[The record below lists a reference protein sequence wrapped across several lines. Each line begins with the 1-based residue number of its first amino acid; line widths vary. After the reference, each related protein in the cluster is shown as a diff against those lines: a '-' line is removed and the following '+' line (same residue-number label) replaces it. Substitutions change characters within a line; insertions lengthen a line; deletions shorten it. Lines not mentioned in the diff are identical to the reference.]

1 MVLLFR
7 TVMRIYFDDK
17 RTLLIFASSVSVV
30 CCATA
35 AVFIWFKNNKNKNCR
50 KCSEVITA
58 KNNNIDCSD
67 NVAMIEIM
75 EPCHNIRMNTSNAS
89 PATST
94 QTILSPPIARGGRKN
109 YRAMKKRMIAAT
121 SNDSAVGHQNFSSAS
136 PESSS
141 SDAEARAERLAA
153 EFSARMTL
161 PHAIADQPGT
171 STCVPPTGSH
181 VQPEPES
188 ISSAYDSFT
197 NVKILAKACQQ
208 QPHLIMDEQQSA
220 SPSLTLIDGRSE
232 EGSQDSGKG
241 ASVAQ
246 TSSVSPADDLI
257 ETPLIYEFEIPQS
270 IVGLVIGRQGITIK
284 QFTDRSG
291 AQMIIRRHYA
301 GDNFKICTVEGH
313 REQINNCLRLI
324 RRKFP
329 PSRFPELKLTPI
341 MPPPIICPMSPII
354 ESVARLNLP
363 DAIKCEVVVSS
374 LMEPGHFFVQQ
385 PTHPSFMALS
395 RLDQYMLA
403 VYNQHNGVPN
413 LPRPIEEGVI
423 CAAPV
428 MDGWFRAQTIEVY
441 DETDEVLV
449 KFVDYGG
456 YLRIAASELRQIRSD
471 FMSLPFQAIECTLA
485 HVKPIHKDDGWSP
498 ESLSFFERTVYGK
511 MVDAVVVGR
520 NPDDSLCVELH
531 YNSADEETMEASAV
545 KSTTI
550 NQALVDN
557 GFAKWMRNS

>member
-1 MVLLFR
+1 
-7 TVMRIYFDDK
+7 
-17 RTLLIFASSVSVV
+17 
-30 CCATA
+30 
-35 AVFIWFKNNKNKNCR
+35 
-50 KCSEVITA
+50 
-58 KNNNIDCSD
+58 
-67 NVAMIEIM
+67 M
-75 EPCHNIRMNTSNAS
+75 EHRHDIRMDTSNAS
-89 PATST
+89 AATPT
-94 QTILSPPIARGGRKN
+94 QTALPPPVVRGGRKN
-109 YRAMKKRMIAAT
+109 YRAMKKRMMTSTAT
-121 SNDSAVGHQNFSSAS
+121 NASTTERQNCLTDSPVRAQ
-136 PESSS
+136 SSS
-141 SDAEARAERLAA
+141 SDAEVRAERLAA
-153 EFSARMTL
+153 EFSARITTL
-161 PHAIADQPGT
+161 PHAVADQPGT
-171 STCVPPTGSH
+171 STCVSPTGQH
-181 VQPEPES
+181 CEPES
-188 ISSAYDSFT
+188 IPSAYDSFT

-208 QPHLIMDEQQSA
+208 PRLIMDEQQSA

-241 ASVAQ
+241 ASVAL

-257 ETPLIYEFEIPQS
+257 ETPLVYEFEIPQS
-270 IVGLVIGRQGITIK
+270 IVGLVIGRQGVTIK

-363 DAIKCEVVVSS
+363 DAVKCEVVVSS

-428 MDGWFRAQTIEVY
+428 MDGWFRAQTVEVY

-485 HVKPIHKDDGWSP
+485 HVRPIHEDDGWSP
-498 ESLSFFERTVYGK
+498 ESLSFFERTVYGR

-520 NPDDSLCVELH
+520 NIDDSLCVELH
-531 YNSADEETMEASAV
+531 YDNTEDETMETTSSA
-545 KSTTI
+545 KMSKTI

-557 GFAKWMRNS
+557 GFAKWMHD